1 MATLVVVPSN
11 QDRNVGLYVNCG
23 LNEQKAAERIAQ
35 LVRPRLGLNVA
46 VVPGRSES
54 ADRWR
59 LEGLYAQLQEARR
72 VADRAGGPAIIVSI
86 HTDSGTRSHTFGCY
100 GSQAGYDLAWTMES
114 FLAPAMGT
122 KHEMLALTG
131 YAFDTERGVHLSCL
145 LECGSHQSSVDIETI
160 VNHPQVIADAIAEGA
175 AAWFGIKAQQP
186 TPAAEQPDL
195 SGYFAVHG
203 IAPNW
208 DFAIPKRWRVLY
220 DAGVNIG
227 PAVTPELDGTAFG
240 EPEGS
245 RIQFFESAAI
255 VARADLNWETFL
267 WQTFLHRPPTA

>member
-1 MATLVVVPSN
+1 M
-11 QDRNVGLYVNCG
+11 NVGLYKG
-23 LNEQKAAERIAQ
+23 YGMNEQKACERIAQ
-35 LVRPRLGLNVA
+35 LVRPRPGLSVA

-72 VADRAGGPAIIVSI
+72 VADRVGGPAIIVSI

-100 GSQAGYDLAWTMES
+100 GSQACYDLAWTMES

-145 LECGSHQSSVDIETI
+145 MEGGSHQNPENVDLI
-160 VNHPQVIADAIAEGA
+160 VNHPGVIADAIAEGA
-175 AAWFGIKAQQP
+175 AAWFGIEAQQP
-186 TPAAEQPDL
+186 TPAIEQPDL
-195 SGYFAVHG
+195 AGYFAVHG
-203 IAPNW
+203 HAPVW
-208 DFAIPKRWRVLY
+208 DFAIPKRWRALY

-227 PAVTPELDGTAFG
+227 PAVTPELDGAAFG
-240 EPEGS
+240 EPPGS

-255 VARADLNWETFL
+255 VARADLDWQTFL
-267 WQTFLHRPPTA
+267 WQTFLHRPPVAT